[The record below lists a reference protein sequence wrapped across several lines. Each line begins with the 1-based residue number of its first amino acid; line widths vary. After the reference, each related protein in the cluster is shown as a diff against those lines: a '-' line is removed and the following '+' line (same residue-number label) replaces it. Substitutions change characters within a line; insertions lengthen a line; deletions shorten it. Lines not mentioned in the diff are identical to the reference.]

1 MTIRLLFLI
10 IDVCKYRADLYMPF
24 ADLDKLICYYCKINT
39 ELGKGYR
46 RYMYNSTVVIVPT
59 LPIRNVLF
67 IIYIKK

>member
-1 MTIRLLFLI
+1 MTVRLLFLI

-46 RYMYNSTVVIVPT
+46 RYMYNSTVVI
-59 LPIRNVLF
+59 
-67 IIYIKK
+67 